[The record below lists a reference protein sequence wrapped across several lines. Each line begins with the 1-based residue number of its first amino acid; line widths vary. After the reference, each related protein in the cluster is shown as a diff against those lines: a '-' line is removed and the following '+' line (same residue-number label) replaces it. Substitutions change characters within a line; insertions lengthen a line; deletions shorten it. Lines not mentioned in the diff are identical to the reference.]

1 MYSLNF
7 KDAAGLEEAQL
18 KFLIYNTFVYNNF
31 LSREPRLPSQIYRHW
46 FMENENIA
54 LLLA

>member
-18 KFLIYNTFVYNNF
+18 KFLIYNAFVYNNF
-31 LSREPRLPSQIYRHW
+31 LSREPRLPS
-46 FMENENIA
+46 
-54 LLLA
+54 